1 VSQNFDSY
9 DIAIIGGG
17 LAGLSAAVAI
27 GANSEARVVLIDKD
41 IGGNSPTPLTFS
53 DVVQR
58 FGLEDGV
65 VNRYQGFSLH
75 SSLGS
80 QSIHYY
86 SDFPLVSLNYRW
98 ACYLLLTRAQQ
109 SLGLTW
115 QRGYATGLA
124 KAREGWI
131 ISLDGSQRI
140 CAPLL
145 IDASGKAHFV
155 ARCLHLARPRM
166 YSHCYGQIFSRCH
179 TTDGELAEDI
189 CLFLGGSERFGN
201 GGGWCYPLGTGRL
214 SFGFASVT
222 DSPRYPLR
230 LVRQQ
235 YQRALQEFAPYA
247 GILARGKPGPVERG
261 SIPLGPVH
269 RFVYDG
275 LMLVGDAAGQA
286 TPWACMGV
294 EPALVNGQTCG
305 HVAALAFKQGDFRAR
320 VLREYE
326 TIWAQAN
333 RRSYRQGAMFAPL
346 QWTQSEEV
354 WDKIT
359 ASHSHL
365 TSEETL
371 AHLRYNEPIHSLP
384 VLGWKMVYDRLGR
397 IRRGVRD
404 WNRQHLRI
412 WQRKQW
418 PDSRAG

>member
-1 VSQNFDSY
+1 MPQSPDSFDM
-9 DIAIIGGG
+9 AIIGGG

-27 GANSEARVVLIDKD
+27 GADSEARVVLIDKD
-41 IGGNSPTPLTFS
+41 VGHNNPTPLTFS

-58 FGLEDGV
+58 FGLEGSL
-65 VNRYQGFSLH
+65 VNRYRGFSLH

-80 QSIHYY
+80 QSLHYY
-86 SDFPLVSLNYRW
+86 NDFPLVSLDYRW
-98 ACYLLLTRAQQ
+98 ACHILLTRAQQ
-109 SLGLTW
+109 SAGFTW

-124 KAREGWI
+124 RDREGWI
-131 ISLDGSQRI
+131 ISLNSGQRI
-140 CAPLL
+140 RAPLL
-145 IDASGKAHFV
+145 VDASGRAHFA

-166 YSHCYGQIFSRCH
+166 YSHCYGQIFSQCQV
-179 TTDGELAEDI
+179 TSGELAEDI

-201 GGGWCYPLGTGRL
+201 GGGWCYPLGDGRI

-230 LVRQQ
+230 LVRQR
-235 YQRALQEFAPYA
+235 YQRALREFAPYA
-247 GILARGKPGPVERG
+247 DILARGKPGPVECG
-261 SIPLGPVH
+261 SIPLGPAR

-305 HVAALAFKQGDFRAR
+305 RVAAQAFQQRDFRAR
-320 VLREYE
+320 ELREYE
-326 TIWAQAN
+326 AIWAQAN
-333 RRSYRQGAMFAPL
+333 RRSYRQGTLLAPL

-359 ASHSHL
+359 ASHGRF
-365 TSEETL
+365 TPEETL
-371 AHLRYNEPIHSLP
+371 AHLRYNEPLQSLP
-384 VLGWKMVYDRLGR
+384 VLGWSMVYDRLGR

-404 WNRQHLRI
+404 WVRQHLRI
-412 WQRKQW
+412 RQRKQW
-418 PDSRAG
+418 PDSCAG

>member
-1 VSQNFDSY
+1 MSQNSDSY
-9 DIAIIGGG
+9 NIAIVGGG

-41 IGGNSPTPLTFS
+41 IGSNSPTPLTFR

-65 VNRYQGFSLH
+65 VNRYQGLSLH

-109 SLGLTW
+109 SLGFTW
-115 QRGYATGLA
+115 QRGYAIGLA
-124 KAREGWI
+124 KDREEWI
-131 ISLDGSQRI
+131 ISLNGDQRI
-140 CAPLL
+140 RAPLL
-145 IDASGKAHFV
+145 IDASGRAHFV

-179 TTDGELAEDI
+179 ITDGELAEDI

-201 GGGWCYPLGTGRL
+201 GGGWYYPLGAGRI

-230 LVRQQ
+230 LVRQR

-247 GILARGKPGPVERG
+247 GILTRGKPGPVERG
-261 SIPLGPVH
+261 SIPLGPVR

-305 HVAALAFKQGDFRAR
+305 RVAARAFKQGDFRAG
-320 VLREYE
+320 VLRQYE

-333 RRSYRQGAMFAPL
+333 RRSYRQGTMFAPL
-346 QWTQSEEV
+346 QWTQGEEV

-359 ASHSHL
+359 ASYSHL

-384 VLGWKMVYDRLGR
+384 ILGWNMVYDRLGR

-404 WNRQHLRI
+404 WIRQHLRI

-418 PDSRAG
+418 PDSYAG